1 MPWEGP
7 HDYPA
12 INGLTKYIRIT
23 CANFG
28 VSCNKRDVCIISN
41 QWIGDIMHPVHVS
54 GKYILI
60 RSHFVNNDN
69 SNTDVAFSL

>member
-12 INGLTKYIRIT
+12 INGITKYIRVT

-28 VSCNKRDVCIISN
+28 VSCGKRDICIMSN
-41 QWIGDIMHPVHVS
+41 PWIGDIMHPVHVS
-54 GKYILI
+54 GKICFPYDCH
-60 RSHFVNNDN
+60 SFYN
-69 SNTDVAFSL
+69 